1 VVPSY
6 PIASKEVLKKREK
19 ARWVKKRVPESMTSW
34 HNYMTKKVVHDFHAS
49 VLQVDFHAS
58 VLQVSEIPY
67 NEKTVSSILTVH
79 YKFPNGFHQ
88 VRTRQ
93 YSLLHS
99 IYVT

>member
-1 VVPSY
+1 MVPSY

-34 HNYMTKKVVHDFHAS
+34 HNYMTKKVV
-49 VLQVDFHAS
+49 QDFHAS

>member
-1 VVPSY
+1 MVPSY

-34 HNYMTKKVVHDFHAS
+34 HNYMTKKVV
-49 VLQVDFHAS
+49 QDFHAS

-99 IYVT
+99 TYVT